1 MAARL
6 TTYVVVAI
14 VAATLIAGLIVGAQ
28 RDDSSGPVDLII
40 HNARVYSAE
49 RTGAMAEAVA
59 VRGNQILRVGGE
71 REIMRLRRPQ
81 TTVID
86 AKGAAVLPGF
96 NDAHVHFIEGGLS
109 LDEVNLVG
117 AADLA
122 AIQERIAGWAD
133 LHPERAWIVGR
144 GWTDGQ
150 FAESSSP
157 TRQQL
162 DAAVAD
168 RPAVMFS
175 ADGRAA
181 WLNTKAL
188 AAAKITRH
196 SANPRDGT
204 IVRESRSGQPAGLLK
219 EAAVGLVRKAAPAP
233 TREDRARAL
242 GAAIVAAH
250 ERGVTSVQDPGG
262 SPADLELLDEARRAN
277 ELTVRVYEAIAVTA
291 PIPPAKI
298 GRLEDIAREYRDDAL
313 LKSGA
318 ISVDVDG
325 DVESQTAALIDPYAA
340 RGAETAPTRVSPE
353 NLNRLAQ
360 DADARGW
367 QVMANATGDAAVRAA
382 LDAFEQ
388 AARGRDPKA
397 AERRHRI
404 ERAELVAPEDL
415 PRFRAAGVIPSVQP
429 ARSLPHMPAID
440 LWGRL
445 LGPERASRGWPLNS
459 LMTARARL
467 ALGSD
472 WPAAPLDPLLT
483 LQAAVNRAT
492 AEGLPDGG
500 WFADERLP
508 LKAAINAYT
517 SDAAWAS
524 FDEHRKGVVRAG
536 MLADLVVLSD
546 DIFTNPPAK
555 LASTTVETTI
565 FDGKVVYRRSA
576 QRGTE

>member
-49 RTGAMAEAVA
+49 RTGAMADAVA

-86 AKGAAVLPGF
+86 ARGAAVLPGF

-109 LDEVNLVG
+109 LDEVNLAG
-117 AADLA
+117 AADLT
-122 AIQERIAGWAD
+122 AIQERIARWAD
-133 LHPERAWIVGR
+133 AHPERSWIVGR

-150 FAESSSP
+150 FGESPP
-157 TRQQL
+157 TRQLL

-168 RPAVMFS
+168 RPAVMYS
-175 ADGRAA
+175 TDGRSA

-188 AAAKITRH
+188 AAAKITRR

-204 IVRESRSGQPAGLLK
+204 IVREARTGQPAGVLK
-219 EAAVGLVRKAAPAP
+219 DAAVALARKAAPAP

-242 GAAIVAAH
+242 RAAIAVAH
-250 ERGVTSVQDPGG
+250 EHGITSVQDPGG
-262 SPADLELLDEARRAN
+262 SPADLELFDEARRAN

-291 PIPPAKI
+291 PVPPAKI
-298 GRLEDIAREYRDDAL
+298 ARLEDIAREYRDDAL

-340 RGAETAPTRVSPE
+340 RGAETASTRVAPE
-353 NLNRLAQ
+353 LVNRLAQ

-367 QVMANATGDAAVRAA
+367 QVMANAAGDAAVRIA

-388 AARGRDPKA
+388 AARGRDRSA
-397 AERRHRI
+397 SERRHRI

-415 PRFRAAGVIPSVQP
+415 PRFRAAGVIASAQP
-429 ARSLPHMPAID
+429 ARALPHMPAID

-445 LGPERASRGWPLNS
+445 LGPERASAGWPLNS
-459 LMTARARL
+459 LLTARARL

-483 LQAAVNRAT
+483 LHAAVNRAT
-492 AEGLPDGG
+492 ADGLPDGG
-500 WFADERLP
+500 WYVAERLP

-546 DIFTNPPAK
+546 DIFTSPPAK
-555 LASTTVETTI
+555 LASTTVDTTI